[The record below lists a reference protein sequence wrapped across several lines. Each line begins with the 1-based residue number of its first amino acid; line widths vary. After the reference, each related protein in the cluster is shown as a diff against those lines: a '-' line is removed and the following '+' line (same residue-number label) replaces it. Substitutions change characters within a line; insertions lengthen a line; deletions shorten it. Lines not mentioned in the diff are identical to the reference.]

1 MVDIDNHEEPLRE
14 LAKTSLVNNLTLI
27 LCWSAREAARYL
39 ELYKQYEFA
48 GPGAIR
54 KAEGTGYAE
63 RMVDVVTAV
72 RSVNK
77 TDAVGLVSAFGS
89 VRGAVNARPEEVAGV
104 SGWGEK
110 KVARWCGTVR
120 EGFRVRRAGRRG
132 VEGGERE
139 AGGVADAGDG
149 GEGGRREG
157 GLARDDS
164 LFGNPDDDPEDAH
177 EAAQATAGP
186 PTPTRTLPARALS
199 PSDRVRAT
207 GTPDADRRPPKRV
220 AEESMEW
227 EPGEEEE
234 EAFFLA
240 AAAAAEGASVPGAKG
255 AAGKGTA
262 GKKARPPEAGMSEGV
277 AAALARLREG

>member
-1 MVDIDNHEEPLRE
+1 M
-14 LAKTSLVNNLTLI
+14 
-27 LCWSAREAARYL
+27 
-39 ELYKQYEFA
+39 
-48 GPGAIR
+48 
-54 KAEGTGYAE
+54 EGTGYAE

-77 TDAVGLVSAFGS
+77 ADAVGLVSAFGS
-89 VRGAVNARPEEVAGV
+89 VRGAVNARPEEVAGL

-132 VEGGERE
+132 VETEESG
-139 AGGVADAGDG
+139 AADAGDG

-164 LFGNPDDDPEDAH
+164 LFGNLDDDPEDAP
-177 EAAQATAGP
+177 ETARATAGP
-186 PTPTRTLPARALS
+186 SIPTRTLPARALS
-199 PSDRVRAT
+199 ASDRVRAT

-234 EAFFLA
+234 AFFLA

-255 AAGKGTA
+255 AAGKETA
-262 GKKARPPEAGMSEGV
+262 GKKARPPEAEMSEGV

>member
-1 MVDIDNHEEPLRE
+1 M
-14 LAKTSLVNNLTLI
+14 TLI

-63 RMVDVVTAV
+63 RVVDFVTTV

-89 VRGAVNARPEEVAGV
+89 VRGAVNAGPEEVAGV

-120 EGFRVRRAGRRG
+120 EGFRVRRAGRSG
-132 VEGGERE
+132 VEGAARE
-139 AGGVADAGDG
+139 ESGVADAGDV
-149 GEGGRREG
+149 GEGSREGAVGREG
-157 GLARDDS
+157 GLAGEDS
-164 LFGNPDDDPEDAH
+164 LFEDPDDALE
-177 EAAQATAGP
+177 TARASVGP
-186 PTPTRTLPARALS
+186 PVPTGKLPARAIS

-207 GTPDADRRPPKRV
+207 GTPDADKRPPKRV
-220 AEESMEW
+220 AEESLEW
-227 EPGEEEE
+227 EPGDDEE
-234 EAFFLA
+234 EAFLLA
-240 AAAAAEGASVPGAKG
+240 AAEADGVSGSARPSPAKG
-255 AAGKGTA
+255 AA
-262 GKKARPPEAGMSEGV
+262 GKKARPPEAEMSEGV